1 MAQWV
6 RFEHGGQVSFGQ
18 WRGDTIVEYTG
29 DMFAATQ
36 PSGKVFARTDVR
48 LLMPCQPS
56 KMLGLWNNFKERA
69 ALEKLH
75 TPEHPLYFLK
85 SANSFAGEGDPIPRP
100 AGYAGTVVFEGEL
113 GIVIGKPCRSV
124 SVQAAAGYIFG
135 YTCVND
141 VTARDLLKQDPVF
154 VHWTRAKSADNFG
167 VFGPCIA
174 TGLNPDEL
182 RIRVRLNGEK
192 QQDYPVTDMFFQP
205 DEIVSRISHDMT
217 LEPGDVIACGTS
229 VGVCGMQ
236 DGDTVVVSIAGIGE
250 LSNRFG

>member
-6 RFEHGGQVSFGQ
+6 RFEAEGQVCFGQ
-18 WRGDTIVEYTG
+18 LADGAITEYSG
-29 DMFAATQ
+29 DMFADKQ
-36 PSGKVFARTDVR
+36 PSGRVLARADVR
-48 LLMPCQPS
+48 LLMPCLPS

-69 ALEKLH
+69 VLEKLH
-75 TPEHPLYFLK
+75 TPDHPLYFLK

-100 AGYAGTVVFEGEL
+100 AGYSGVVVFEGEL
-113 GIVIGKPCRSV
+113 GIVIGKRCQAV
-124 SVQAAAGYIFG
+124 SADDAADYIFG

-182 RIRVRLNGEK
+182 RVRVELNGEEK
-192 QQDYPVTDMFFQP
+192 QNYPVTDMFFQP
-205 DEIVSRISHDMT
+205 YEIVSRISHDMT
-217 LEPGDVIACGTS
+217 LEPGNVIACGTS
-229 VGVCGMQ
+229 VGVCGMNE
-236 DGDTVVVSIAGIGE
+236 GDTVVVSIAGVGE